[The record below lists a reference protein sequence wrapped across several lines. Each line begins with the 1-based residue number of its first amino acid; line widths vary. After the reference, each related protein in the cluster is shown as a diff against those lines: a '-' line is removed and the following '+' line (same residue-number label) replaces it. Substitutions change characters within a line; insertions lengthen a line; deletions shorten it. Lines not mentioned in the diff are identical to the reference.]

1 MRILITN
8 DDGVS
13 AAGIHALVDVFKTD
27 HEVIMIAP
35 DDERS
40 GFSHSVTIFK
50 PISYTRV
57 SGLEILPVKNANDYS
72 ASHVD
77 ASNINSNVEAYAV
90 SGTPADC
97 VKLGVL
103 HILKERPIDLVI
115 SGINS
120 GPNLGGDIMYS
131 GTVGAA
137 NEGVFLGVPAIAIS
151 LGFWTKKSD
160 YYKDVAEYLKSNLD
174 ILYKLAKE
182 NQSKVLLNIN
192 YPIKKAY
199 KGTVFVKA
207 GVNNSYDDYFDFCEE
222 KQGTITMQ
230 LKGDIVKF
238 NDENNKCDVD
248 YIQEGYATVTPIKLD
263 RTHHELV
270 EQYNKEIK
278 LR

>member
-8 DDGVS
+8 DDGVL
-13 AAGIHALVDVFKTD
+13 APGIHALVEAFREE

-35 DDERS
+35 DEERS

-50 PISYTRV
+50 PISY
-57 SGLEILPVKNANDYS
+57 SGVGDKVPFKK
-72 ASHVD
+72 
-77 ASNINSNVEAYAV
+77 VEAYAV

-103 HILKERPIDLVI
+103 HILKNRPINLVI

-151 LGFWTKKSD
+151 LGFWTRKTD
-160 YYKDVAEYLKSNLD
+160 YYNEVAEYLKRNLD
-174 ILYKLAKE
+174 ILYKLASE
-182 NQSKVLLNIN
+182 STGKVLLNVN
-192 YPIKKAY
+192 YPIKTEY
-199 KGTVFVKA
+199 KGTVFTKA
-207 GVNNSYDDYFDFCEE
+207 GTNNSYDDYFDFCEE
-222 KQGTITMQ
+222 KEGTITLQ
-230 LKGDIVKF
+230 LKGDIVIF

-248 YIQEGYATVTPIKLD
+248 YVKDGYATITPIKLD

-270 EQYNKEIK
+270 NKYQQETEIK
-278 LR
+278 